1 MEVEHK
7 KRLNVLREFVDT
19 ERKFV
24 LHMNE
29 IVNVYKI
36 PLENGTILRAE
47 KVSTIFSNVQDIL
60 NLNSSFL
67 RVLEQID
74 GTNPLFAVG
83 KAMRPIAPFFKMY
96 NMYCQ

>member
-1 MEVEHK
+1 MEAEHK

-47 KVSTIFSNVQDIL
+47 KVRIFFIFGFHTQSNLQ
-60 NLNSSFL
+60 
-67 RVLEQID
+67 
-74 GTNPLFAVG
+74 
-83 KAMRPIAPFFKMY
+83 
-96 NMYCQ
+96 